1 MQYQK
6 GLIQKYLK
14 TLKQTKWYHQ
24 RFDACPQHLG
34 MVSFPHFFKEKRKP
48 KGTEFMDLLVIY
60 TGGTADWHINMKDI
74 RRIANIF
81 ILKSK
86 KEANISQRLIEKWEE
101 DEKKYYQKC
110 QEIDQLNL
118 SPLSDNELLRLYQD
132 LLDVYLKWFSM
143 TSIIDG
149 FALGSDEF
157 INNAINKHLEKLGI
171 EKGKGKIFA
180 KLTAPTA
187 ISFVNEGEISLLKVA
202 LAIQS
207 KPALFKFFQNNNP
220 SQILKE
226 IKKYPE
232 ISKQLQKH
240 QKKYFWLRNNYVT
253 NHIITIEEFIL
264 ELKKIFSGKVGIK
277 KRLQDLINQPQSNKK
292 KKKSLIA
299 KLKIPLYLQNLI
311 EISEDFTTWQD
322 QRKKSTFFATHYF
335 SLILTEITKR
345 EPYTLEEL
353 KFFMPDEI
361 MALLQHCG
369 RYPSRKEAQ
378 ERVKYS
384 LFYYR
389 DKYYEV
395 FTGKG
400 AKDILGEIFGEEK
413 KRGVNDFR
421 GMTACPGQ
429 ITGRV
434 RIIKS
439 AKEVNKIQ
447 KGEILV
453 AVMTRPDYIMGIK
466 KASAIVTNEGGLTC
480 HAAIVSRELNIPCII
495 GTRIATEVLKDGDL
509 VYVDANHAVVKI
521 IKSGRG
527 NS

>member
-24 RFDACPQHLG
+24 RFDGCPQLLG

-48 KGTEFMDLLVIY
+48 KGTEFTDILVIY
-60 TGGTADWHINMKDI
+60 TEGTADWYINRGDI
-74 RRIANIF
+74 KRIANIF
-81 ILKSK
+81 IKKSK
-86 KEANISQRLIEKWEE
+86 HESNISKNLISQWVDDK
-101 DEKKYYQKC
+101 KKYYQECKAID
-110 QEIDQLNL
+110 EINL
-118 SPLSDNELLRLYQD
+118 SSCSRIELLRIYQNLID
-132 LLDVYLKWFSM
+132 RYLKWFSQ

-157 INNAINKHLEKLGI
+157 INTAINKHLEKLGI

-220 SQILKE
+220 SQILEE

-240 QKKYFWLRNNYVT
+240 QKKYFWLRNNYIK
-253 NHIITIEEFIL
+253 NHIITREEFIL
-264 ELKKIFSGKVGIK
+264 EAKKLFGGKINLK
-277 KRLQDLINQPQSNKK
+277 KRLYEIINQPKINKREK
-292 KKKSLIA
+292 QAPIVN
-299 KLKIPLYLQNLI
+299 LKIPLYLKNLI

-345 EPYTLEEL
+345 EPYTLQEL
-353 KFFMPDEI
+353 KFFMADEV
-361 MALLQHCG
+361 MSLLRHQK
-369 RYPSRKEAQ
+369 RYPSKKEAQ
-378 ERVKYS
+378 ERIAYS
-384 LFYYR
+384 VFYYR

-395 FTGKG
+395 FTGKEAIEILAIIF
-400 AKDILGEIFGEEK
+400 AKHK
-413 KRGVNDFR
+413 KQKVNDFR

-447 KGEILV
+447 KREILV
-453 AVMTRPDYIMGIK
+453 AVMTRPDYIMAIK
-466 KASAIVTNEGGLTC
+466 KAAAIVTNEGGLTC
-480 HAAIVSRELNIPCII
+480 HAAIVSRELNIPCVI
-495 GTRIATEVLKDGDL
+495 GTHIATEVLKDGDL

-521 IKSGRG
+521 IKRS
-527 NS
+527 